1 MTNYLNAKNGIEI
14 WHTDGITQILSGA
27 ENPSIV
33 GLSADIGSLFL
44 KNSVPVAT
52 YVKYGEGATN
62 WYELSIGS
70 SGISIEDHNRL
81 HDGDKY
87 IEVIRFSNKV
97 VAVVEYRD
105 SSKTEIISTYTINR
119 TAGKVSTTV
128 KNIYDQNGTSI
139 SYTVSGTVTRDNNK
153 VVSVD
158 YITGGV

>member
-14 WHTDGITQILSGA
+14 WHDGGITQILAGA
-27 ENPSIV
+27 ENPSIA
-33 GLSADIGSLFL
+33 GLSADTGALFL

-87 IEVIRFSNKV
+87 IEVIRFGNKV

-105 SSKTEIISTYTINR
+105 SSKTKIISTYTINR
-119 TAGKVSTTV
+119 VAGKVSTTV